1 LDGATAAIASVQGL
15 SDENATRQRLAS
27 AKEFLDRAAAIK
39 PGDSRLQP
47 AQARYDENMDRV
59 NRVTPL
65 YGTVPL
71 WTFNGDGQ
79 NLTSA
84 IVKGNHVYV
93 LDRGRQQIDHFVLG
107 RSGDS
112 MTPASPPVALAKRD
126 QVKGSDQVVADLVDM
141 GWVDAV
147 SNQTSHLLTL
157 DGNNA
162 LYAYDANFGAS
173 PLAVAGRNQWGGPQ
187 LISGYNGNLYVVDP
201 KANQIWRY
209 KPSEKGYENPP
220 ESYFA
225 PGNQVDLAGIQSI
238 AIDGNI
244 WLLYADGRLLKFFGG
259 EQKPF
264 ELQGLPS
271 PLSNPAAIAAA
282 AEGDQL
288 YIADTG
294 NGRIIEL
301 NKQGQF
307 QRRGNCNARGG
318 NRGAGNAGSNA
329 YNPEVAKLRDCF
341 AVCFSGLAKL
351 RHRIIIGHYEVQA
364 SSLVEAKAG
373 HLGRLIAGLSAHGV
387 RDRFPLRWAR
397 LFGPG

>member
-1 LDGATAAIASVQGL
+1 
-15 SDENATRQRLAS
+15 
-27 AKEFLDRAAAIK
+27 
-39 PGDSRLQP
+39 
-47 AQARYDENMDRV
+47 
-59 NRVTPL
+59 
-65 YGTVPL
+65 
-71 WTFNGDGQ
+71 
-79 NLTSA
+79 
-84 IVKGNHVYV
+84 
-93 LDRGRQQIDHFVLG
+93 
-107 RSGDS
+107 
-112 MTPASPPVALAKRD
+112 
-126 QVKGSDQVVADLVDM
+126 M

-147 SNQTSHLLTL
+147 SNQTSHLLAL

-187 LISGYNGNLYVVDP
+187 LIAGYNGNLYVVDP

-288 YIADTG
+288 YVADTG
-294 NGRIIEL
+294 NGRIVEL

-307 QRRGNCNARGG
+307 QRQFRPAQPGILRAMKGLYLDETGSVLYILTDKQLFKANLPKA
-318 NRGAGNAGSNA
+318 AGTATPA
-329 YNPEVAKLRDCF
+329 AATAAPATPVATPTTQK
-341 AVCFSGLAKL
+341 
-351 RHRIIIGHYEVQA
+351 
-364 SSLVEAKAG
+364 
-373 HLGRLIAGLSAHGV
+373 
-387 RDRFPLRWAR
+387 
-397 LFGPG
+397 